1 MVRIR
6 NLHFGYSKQVPL
18 FQNLNLDLDRGHIY
32 GLLGKNGAGK
42 TTLLKNIVG
51 LAFPWSGSCQID
63 GQPAAAR
70 PPRLLEDLFF
80 LPEEVQ
86 MPALTAEQFVAHTA
100 GFYPRFNADE
110 LYGYLRE
117 LEVPLGAKMHKF
129 SHGQQKKFMIAF
141 ALAANTGLLVLDE
154 PTNGLDIPSKAQ
166 FRKILA
172 SALSEERC
180 MVISTHQVRDLESL
194 IDTVVVVHNR
204 EIVLNREIDALAE
217 QLTFAT
223 GAGAESA
230 DAFHTGASVRGPV
243 AIRPNAGGA
252 YSRVDLELLF
262 NALTGDD
269 APALLAYLHPPV
281 TQPRHAAVR

>member
-6 NLHFGYSKQVPL
+6 NLHFGYSRKHPL
-18 FQNLNLDLDRGHIY
+18 FQNLNLTLERGHIY

-51 LAFPWSGSCQID
+51 LAFPWTGTCLID
-63 GQPAAAR
+63 EQPAAAR
-70 PPRLLEDLFF
+70 RPEVLEDLFF
-80 LPEEVQ
+80 LPEEVFA
-86 MPALTAEQFVAHTA
+86 PALTAEQFVAHTA
-100 GFYPRFNADE
+100 GFYPRFNAE
-110 LYGYLRE
+110 QLYEYLQE
-117 LEVPLGAKMHKF
+117 LEVPRGAKLNKF

-154 PTNGLDIPSKAQ
+154 PTNGLDIPSKVQ

-204 EIVLNREIDALAE
+204 EIVLNQEIDQLAE
-217 QLTFAT
+217 RLTFAT
-223 GAGAESA
+223 GAAAEA
-230 DAFHTGASVRGPV
+230 PGAFHTGMSVRGPV
-243 AIRPNAGGA
+243 AIRPNDTGA

-262 NALTGDD
+262 NALTD
-269 APALLAYLHPPV
+269 ANAAPFYAYLNQPSHAPV
-281 TQPRHAAVR
+281 Q

>member
-6 NLHFGYSKQVPL
+6 NLDFGYSRRVPL
-18 FQNLNLDLDRGHIY
+18 FQNLSLALDRGHIY

-51 LAFPWSGSCQID
+51 LAFPWSGTCLID
-63 GQPAAAR
+63 GQSAAAR
-70 PPRLLEDLFF
+70 QPAVLEDLFF
-80 LPEEVQ
+80 LPEEVYA
-86 MPALTAEQFVAHTA
+86 PALTAEQFVAHTA
-100 GFYPRFNADE
+100 GFYPRFDVGQ
-110 LYGYLRE
+110 LYEYLQE
-117 LEVPLGAKMHKF
+117 LEVPRGAKLNKF

-154 PTNGLDIPSKAQ
+154 PTNGLDIPSKVQ

-204 EIVLNREIDALAE
+204 EIVLNQEIDQLAE
-217 QLTFAT
+217 RLTFAK
-223 GAGAESA
+223 GAAAEAPGAFYS
-230 DAFHTGASVRGPV
+230 GASVGGPV
-243 AIRPNAGGA
+243 AIRANETGA

-262 NALTGDD
+262 NALTTGD
-269 APALLAYLHPPV
+269 AAVLHTYLN
-281 TQPRHAAVR
+281 QPRHESVQ